1 MVKGRA
7 ATTRP
12 YSANLCILHPVW
24 LPLVSSFSTEEVCG
38 KVVVVRIR
46 QVVALGSVPET
57 IDYGELQG
65 LQALVVGGRWSLVI
79 KAGFTVLRILHI
91 IPV

>member
-7 ATTRP
+7 VRTCP
-12 YSANLCILHPVW
+12 YSIKFRTHLPICVFYILFDCVHF
-24 LPLVSSFSTEEVCG
+24 LLKVCG

-65 LQALVVGGRWSLVI
+65 LQALVVGGRWSLDTS
-79 KAGFTVLRILHI
+79 GH
-91 IPV
+91 

>member
-7 ATTRP
+7 ARTRP
-12 YSANLCILHPVW
+12 YSIKFRTHLPICVFYILFGCVHF
-24 LPLVSSFSTEEVCG
+24 LLKVCG

-46 QVVALGSVPET
+46 QVVALGSVPDALGSVPET

-65 LQALVVGGRWSLVI
+65 LQALVVGGRWSLDTS
-79 KAGFTVLRILHI
+79 GH
-91 IPV
+91 

>member
-7 ATTRP
+7 ARTRP
-12 YSANLCILHPVW
+12 YSIKFRTHLPICVFYILLGCVHF
-24 LPLVSSFSTEEVCG
+24 LLKVCG
-38 KVVVVRIR
+38 KVVVVHIR

-65 LQALVVGGRWSLVI
+65 LQALVVGGRWSLDTS
-79 KAGFTVLRILHI
+79 GH
-91 IPV
+91 

>member
-7 ATTRP
+7 ARTRP
-12 YSANLCILHPVW
+12 YSIKFRTHLLICVFYILFGCVHF
-24 LPLVSSFSTEEVCG
+24 LLKVCG

-65 LQALVVGGRWSLVI
+65 LQALVVGGRWSLDTS
-79 KAGFTVLRILHI
+79 GH
-91 IPV
+91 